1 MGCSSSSTQTVE
13 QEKRPG
19 TKPEESNGDTVA
31 AKPTHSLPPITRISA
46 YCIRQ
51 TNKIRKLKHQN
62 HPPVQ
67 LTEPRWSVSSGSS
80 VHMQLPAQT
89 VLPDNLKAGPEDE
102 KEAVLVGIEAQEDLG
117 SGEELLEAPEQQS
130 EPEASEELAPQ
141 PESYAAVED
150 SAEPEVAVAV
160 TEVAPPV
167 EEALPLETVPAEAPP
182 EVKDTEETPDAK
194 SVEAVQ
200 TEVPVLAEEVLTV
213 PAAEPVVEDPAG
225 TAGAV
230 EEAVAEGAF
239 KAPTADEKLVQ
250 AEAPTGNTAP
260 ETVSDTPGAGEASTT
275 TTISVGH
282 EAAALAKPPGPAD
295 AVMPVIDTAIAKT
308 SIPEM
313 TPVTPVQAVA
323 QAKRNSAT
331 EEETDV
337 STATA
342 VTASSAEVSCPIEV
356 TTASEPAKTYEAP
369 PVRVNPESSTDNGVT
384 AEVPVVEPITT
395 QSEAPSDPEPANEPV
410 PEPSPEGTK
419 Y

>member
-1 MGCSSSSTQTVE
+1 MGCSSSSAQTVE

-31 AKPTHSLPPITRISA
+31 VRNGSITEDV
-46 YCIRQ
+46 Q
-51 TNKIRKLKHQN
+51 TIEDQI
-62 HPPVQ
+62 
-67 LTEPRWSVSSGSS
+67 
-80 VHMQLPAQT
+80 QLPAQT

-150 SAEPEVAVAV
+150 SAEPDVVVAVS
-160 TEVAPPV
+160 EVAPPV

-182 EVKDTEETPDAK
+182 DVKDTEETPNAK

-200 TEVPVLAEEVLTV
+200 TEVTVLAEEVLTV
-213 PAAEPVVEDPAG
+213 PTAEPVVEDPAG

-230 EEAVAEGAF
+230 EVAVAEGAF
-239 KAPTADEKLVQ
+239 KAPTEDEKLVQ
-250 AEAPTGNTAP
+250 AKAPTGNTAP
-260 ETVSDTPGAGEASTT
+260 ETVSDT
-275 TTISVGH
+275 
-282 EAAALAKPPGPAD
+282 
-295 AVMPVIDTAIAKT
+295 
-308 SIPEM
+308 EM
-313 TPVTPVQAVA
+313 TPVTPVKDVA
-323 QAKRNSAT
+323 QAKCNSAT

-356 TTASEPAKTYEAP
+356 TTASEPAKTSEAP

-410 PEPSPEGTK
+410 PEPSPEVASVNETYKDTAGEIAK
-419 Y
+419 KQD